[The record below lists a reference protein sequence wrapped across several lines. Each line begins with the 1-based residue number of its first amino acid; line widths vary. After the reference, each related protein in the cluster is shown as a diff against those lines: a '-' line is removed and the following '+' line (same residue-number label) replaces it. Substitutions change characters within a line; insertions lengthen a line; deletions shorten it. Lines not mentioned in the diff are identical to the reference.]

1 MAIISIIELCE
12 TSVVLVLFINTMVP
26 WLKEHSLPNTGK
38 DIGEHVLEKLYRGEH
53 LAVVL

>member
-1 MAIISIIELCE
+1 MAIISVIELCE

-38 DIGEHVLEKLYRGEH
+38 DIGEYVLEKLYE
-53 LAVVL
+53 